1 MSHLSDNGLSYLQHL
16 ARAWKWAFVLLV
28 HGLFPNIWQTKVS
41 DEICG
46 SRNQTPSRRYM
57 LKAMYNIEE
66 R

>member
-1 MSHLSDNGLSYLQHL
+1 MSHLSDNDVSYLKHL
-16 ARAWKWAFVLLV
+16 VRAWKWAFVLLV

-46 SRNQTPSRRYM
+46 SRKSSPSRRYM

-66 R
+66 